1 MVGIVIYWAVIALL
15 IGFGVFL
22 RFGVVGYS
30 FSALVCFCL
39 AALLLCY
46 GGLHLLITK
55 FGKPWVI
62 VRTVITVLLCIG
74 MTVILITEGI
84 IIHASFGDPD
94 EHCDYIVVL
103 GCMVW
108 PNGPSP
114 TLQNRID
121 AAYNYLEAHPGVIAV
136 LSGGKGKDEPMSE
149 AQCMYEGLLKK
160 GIDPD
165 RLWIEDQATSTW
177 TNLQYSLALI
187 ESRTGSRPETIG
199 ILSSEYHLFRASLFA
214 DACGVEFVGVP
225 AKTTKLSL
233 RVNYFMREVAGVWH
247 YLLLGGQY
255 DA

>member
-1 MVGIVIYWAVIALL
+1 M
-15 IGFGVFL
+15 
-22 RFGVVGYS
+22 
-30 FSALVCFCL
+30 LVS
-39 AALLLCY
+39 
-46 GGLHLLITK
+46 K
-55 FGKPWVI
+55 FGKPWII
-62 VRTVITVLLCIG
+62 VRTVLTVLVCIG
-74 MTVILITEGI
+74 LALVLITEGI

-121 AAYNYLEAHPGVIAV
+121 AAYTYLEEHPGVIAV

-160 GIDPD
+160 GMDPD

-187 ESRTGSRPETIG
+187 ESRTGTRPETIG
-199 ILSSEYHLFRASLFA
+199 ILSSEYHLFRASLQA
-214 DACGVEFVGVP
+214 KDQGVKTVGIP
-225 AKTTKLSL
+225 APSTLVTQAI
-233 RVNYFMREVAGVWH
+233 NHFMREVAGVWH
-247 YLLLGGQY
+247 YILLGGQY
-255 DA
+255 D

>member
-1 MVGIVIYWAVIALL
+1 MKISKPIFAMAALL
-15 IGFGVFL
+15 VLAVFL
-22 RFGVVGYS
+22 RFGLTGYS
-30 FSALVCFCL
+30 FSAL
-39 AALLLCY
+39 LCAVGAGVVGFY
-46 GGLHLLITK
+46 TFVPKLFK
-55 FGKPWVI
+55 KS
-62 VRTVITVLLCIG
+62 RTVIRLFTILL
-74 MTVILITEGI
+74 ILILLAVCITEGF

-121 AAYNYLEAHPGVIAV
+121 AAYNYLEAHPDVIAV

-199 ILSSEYHLFRASLFA
+199 ILSSEYHLFRASLQA
-214 DACGVEFVGVP
+214 KDQGVKTVGIP
-225 AKTTKLSL
+225 APSTLVTQAI
-233 RVNYFMREVAGVWH
+233 NHFMREVAGVWH
-247 YLLLGGQY
+247 YILLGGQY
-255 DA
+255 D

>member
-1 MVGIVIYWAVIALL
+1 MAGIIAYWAAIALL
-15 IGFGVFL
+15 LLLAVFL

-39 AALLLCY
+39 AVLLLCY
-46 GGLHLLITK
+46 GGLHLLIGK
-55 FGKPWVI
+55 FGKPWVV
-62 VRTVITVLLCIG
+62 VRTVLTVLVCIG
-74 MTVILITEGI
+74 LAVVLVTEAI

-121 AAYNYLEAHPGVIAV
+121 AAYDYLEAHPGVIAV

-149 AQCMYEGLLKK
+149 AQCMYEALLKK
-160 GIDPD
+160 GMDPS
-165 RLWIEDQATSTW
+165 RLWIEDEATSTW

-187 ESRTGSRPETIG
+187 ESRTGVRPETIG
-199 ILSSEYHLFRASLFA
+199 ILSSEYHLFRASLQA
-214 DACGVEFVGVP
+214 RDQGVKAVGIP
-225 AKTTKLSL
+225 APSTLVTQAI
-233 RVNYFMREVAGVWH
+233 NHFMREVAGVWH
-247 YLLLGGQY
+247 YILLGGQL
-255 DA
+255 

>member
-1 MVGIVIYWAVIALL
+1 MVGMVIYWSVIALL
-15 IGFGVFL
+15 IGFGAFL

-55 FGKPWVI
+55 FGSPWRA
-62 VRTVITVLLCIG
+62 VRTVLTVLVCIG

-121 AAYNYLEAHPGVIAV
+121 AAYNYLEEHPGVIAV

-187 ESRTGSRPETIG
+187 ESRTGVRPETIG
-199 ILSSEYHLFRASLFA
+199 ILSSEYHLFRASLQA
-214 DACGVEFVGVP
+214 KDQGVKTVGIP
-225 AKTTKLSL
+225 ARSTLVTQAI
-233 RVNYFMREVAGVWH
+233 NHFMREVAGVWH
-247 YLLLGGQY
+247 YILLGGQY
-255 DA
+255 D